1 MKSKISATGN
11 AAQKRQKRV
20 PEAAQRAYEAV
31 GGPLECASIFR
42 QVLGSSKY
50 EPLVTHS
57 LQLLYDD
64 VAAAFR
70 SAQPGSK
77 PARASRK
84 DGDGDIYEA
93 FSCCLGVLVG
103 LGLMRVSG
111 YDSSEFSVTRSNIKE
126 LTFTF
131 ESYGNGLF
139 ARSRRKT

>member
-1 MKSKISATGN
+1 M
-11 AAQKRQKRV
+11 
-20 PEAAQRAYEAV
+20 
-31 GGPLECASIFR
+31 
-42 QVLGSSKY
+42 LGSSKY

-131 ESYGNGLF
+131 EGYGNGLF